1 MLSISRNI
9 KTYSLSGK
17 INAGP
22 LHEWLLCL
30 IELAGLYE
38 MFNIYEIYKKKKKLT
53 ERGADHFELF

>member
-53 ERGADHFELF
+53 